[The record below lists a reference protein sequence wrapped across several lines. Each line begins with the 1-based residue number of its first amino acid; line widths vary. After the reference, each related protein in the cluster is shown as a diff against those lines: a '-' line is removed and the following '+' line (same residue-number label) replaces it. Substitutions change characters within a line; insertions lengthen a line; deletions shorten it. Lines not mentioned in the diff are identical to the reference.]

1 MHAVEAAK
9 RVGRYVLFGEI
20 ASGGMATVHYG
31 RQFGSAGFA
40 RVVAIKRLHPH
51 LAKDEEFSS
60 MFLDE
65 ARIAARVRHPNVVST
80 VDVVSLPEGELLLVM
95 EHVLGESLSRL
106 MRRIRERREHVPPE
120 VVAGIMCDALHG
132 LHAAHEAKSEKGEAL
147 GIIHRDVSPH
157 NILVGGDG
165 ITRMIDFG
173 VAKARGRIHAT
184 REGQVKGKLSYM
196 APEQLRGKPI
206 DRRCDVFSAGVVM
219 WEALTAT
226 RLFGSD
232 SEGETVTRV
241 LEAPLI
247 PPSQVVPSVPAA
259 LDPIV
264 LKALAREP
272 SKRFDT
278 ARDMAAAIEAAVPVA
293 NARAVSAWIQGVAG
307 EVIAERAN
315 RIAELERHADPAAA
329 EAASTGV
336 VDEPPPSQISSVSVS
351 SDAARP
357 RRSYVAIGAL
367 ALAAAIGAGAL
378 VLGNRHKAATPP
390 PVASVL
396 PSASASVAASAP
408 VVSASAIATASAPPV
423 VPAAAREIEPR
434 HTTRHVH
441 VVTPPPSA
449 TVAAPADSE
458 HCPIKT
464 FTDSDGIV
472 RFRRD
477 CSP

>member
-51 LAKDEEFSS
+51 LAKDDEFSS

-80 VDVVSLPEGELLLVM
+80 IDVVSLPEGELLLVM
-95 EHVLGESLSRL
+95 EHVLGESLSRV

-120 VVAGIMCDALHG
+120 IAAGIMCDALHG
-132 LHAAHEAKSEKGEAL
+132 LHAAHEAKSEKGEPL

-173 VAKARGRIHAT
+173 VAKARGRIHTT

-247 PPSQVVPSVPAA
+247 PPSQVVPTVPRA

-278 ARDMAAAIEAAVPVA
+278 ARDMAAAIEAAIPVA

-357 RRSYVAIGAL
+357 RASYVAIGAL

-378 VLGNRHKAATPP
+378 VLGNRHKAATSPP
-390 PVASVL
+390 PVASVV
-396 PSASASVAASAP
+396 PSVSASVATSAP
-408 VVSASAIATASAPPV
+408 VLAPPVTASAPPIV
-423 VPAAAREIEPR
+423 SAAASHEAEPHR
-434 HTTRHVH
+434 THHAH
-441 VVTPPPSA
+441 AVTPPPTV

>member
-1 MHAVEAAK
+1 MEPAK

-40 RVVAIKRLHPH
+40 RIVAIKRLHPH
-51 LAKDEEFSS
+51 LAKDPDFSA

-65 ARIAARVRHPNVVST
+65 ARIAARVRHPNVVPT
-80 VDVVSLPEGELLLVM
+80 IDVVSLPEGELLLVM

-106 MRRIRERREHVPPE
+106 MRRVREHKEHVPPE
-120 VVAGIMCDALHG
+120 IVAGIICEALHG

-165 ITRMIDFG
+165 ITRIVDFG

-184 REGQVKGKLSYM
+184 RDGQVKGKLSYM

-247 PPSQVVPSVPAA
+247 PPSQVVASLPRA
-259 LDPIV
+259 LDPVV

-278 ARDMAAAIEAAVPVA
+278 ARDMAAAIEAVVPVA
-293 NARAVSAWIQGVAG
+293 NARAVAAWIQGVAG
-307 EVIAERAN
+307 ETLAERAHL
-315 RIAELERHADPAAA
+315 IAELERHADP
-329 EAASTGV
+329 EAVVTSV
-336 VDEPPPSQISSVSVS
+336 VDEPPHSQISSVSVT
-351 SDAARP
+351 SDAMRP
-357 RRSYVAIGAL
+357 RRAPYVALGAL
-367 ALAAAIGAGAL
+367 ALAAAIGAGAFYAS
-378 VLGNRHKAATPP
+378 NRAKRVEAP
-390 PVASVL
+390 PVASVA
-396 PSASASVAASAP
+396 PNHSVAPIVSASSEAASATAPVASVAPAASHAEAEPHRRSHHVAHVAPPPTASVAP
-408 VVSASAIATASAPPV
+408 V
-423 VPAAAREIEPR
+423 
-434 HTTRHVH
+434 
-441 VVTPPPSA
+441 
-449 TVAAPADSE
+449 DSE
-458 HCPIKT
+458 RCPIKT
-464 FTDSDGIV
+464 FTDADGIV